1 MVRETAAF
9 RQNRFNPPLFLLEL
23 QNIKLRMSLE
33 RQGPSCVWF
42 FSESKRLW
50 ANSSTLEQGL
60 FPPLGGFDDKPVNDD
75 GQLVL

>member
-1 MVRETAAF
+1 MVRETPAF

-23 QNIKLRMSLE
+23 QNIKFRMSLE
-33 RQGPSCVWF
+33 RQVADGF
-42 FSESKRLW
+42 SKRLW

-75 GQLVL
+75 GRLVL